1 MIAGAKG
8 LLRPD
13 RKERYAMML
22 HPDLAALYV
31 SGSVLVSAFI
41 VYGLH
46 ALGSAIGRAAREA
59 RLRREAHASH

>member
-1 MIAGAKG
+1 
-8 LLRPD
+8 
-13 RKERYAMML
+13 MML